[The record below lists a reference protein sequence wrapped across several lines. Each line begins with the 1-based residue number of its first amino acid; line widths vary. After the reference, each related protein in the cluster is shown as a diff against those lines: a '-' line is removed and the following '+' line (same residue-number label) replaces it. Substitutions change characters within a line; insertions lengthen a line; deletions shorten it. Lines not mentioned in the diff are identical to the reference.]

1 MERRHDRSLTSPSF
15 LPVCNVGSSWHVAEG
30 VIRSSYRAFS
40 SHKID
45 ANLGVAIGLDHA
57 NVTMQVIPQHNR
69 SLDIN
74 FNERFSW
81 VKPTDMRQRYREALV
96 KGLPYPILT
105 VAEYLAVD
113 NEGFAWGRY
122 YRSAGYYC
130 SIFLW

>member
-1 MERRHDRSLTSPSF
+1 M
-15 LPVCNVGSSWHVAEG
+15 CNVGSSWHVADA

-113 NEGFAWGRY
+113 DEGFAWGRY